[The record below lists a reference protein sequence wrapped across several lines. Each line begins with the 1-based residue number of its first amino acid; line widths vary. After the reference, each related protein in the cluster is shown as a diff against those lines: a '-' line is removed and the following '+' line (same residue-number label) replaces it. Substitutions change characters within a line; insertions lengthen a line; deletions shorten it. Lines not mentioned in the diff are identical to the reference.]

1 MTMAADKQDKVLNV
15 PNNGEQCKTC
25 LNSAERKGFRLKG
38 NVPTLRFPEFSGEWN
53 VKRLGDDCEI
63 QMCKRI
69 FANQTNVDGDVP
81 FYKIGTIGGKADAF
95 ISKKLYQE
103 YKERYNY
110 PMQGE
115 VMITCAGTVGKTI
128 IYDGEDA
135 YFQDSN
141 IVWISNPKQFYT
153 NDFLSLLLSRINWS
167 KLNATTI
174 IRIYNDN
181 LRELKIIYPTKEEQ
195 DKISS
200 LLNLIDNRIVTQNRI
215 IDKLQSLMK
224 GLAEHLTA
232 FTPNTKI
239 ADCLNCHSS
248 ILQENQVKNEG
259 KYKVYGA
266 NGICGY
272 NDSPAILEDAILIV
286 KDGSGVGNVSYASGE
301 YSVIG
306 TSNYLT
312 AKSGYSLKYLYFC
325 LMIFNFVPYRTGMA
339 IPHIYFKDYG
349 KALIPCPSLNRQKQI
364 ATLLSKIECKIET
377 EKTITESYLQQKRFL
392 LKSMFI

>member
-1 MTMAADKQDKVLNV
+1 
-15 PNNGEQCKTC
+15 
-25 LNSAERKGFRLKG
+25 
-38 NVPTLRFPEFSGEWN
+38 LRFPEFSGEWN

-110 PMQGE
+110 PKQGE